1 MARQHVGELVV
12 TGKLKLGRPGSPD
25 GSNRQDRH
33 PKGRMTGSN
42 TDVGASSDRRRTGL
56 VWAKLLVT
64 GAVVVVAWRHW
75 DTGAA
80 FFLGMLAAS
89 VIGLV
94 DARISVVFGLLALA
108 LCPLL
113 LVAEHA
119 AWVQRSPLVDYY
131 LANSGIVS
139 LNGAVESVVVW
150 AYYLLCIGTAAHIMS
165 YLTRDGDIGRRLR
178 IRKGTGG

>member
-12 TGKLKLGRPGSPD
+12 TGKLKPGRPGSPD
-25 GSNRQDRH
+25 GSNQQDRH
-33 PKGRMTGSN
+33 PKGRMAGTDKAAGSGRWRA
-42 TDVGASSDRRRTGL
+42 VLA
-56 VWAKLLVT
+56 WARLLVT
-64 GAVVVVAWRHW
+64 VAVVIVAWRHW

-89 VIGLV
+89 VVGLI
-94 DARISVVFGLLALA
+94 DARISVVLGLLALA

-119 AWVQRSPLVDYY
+119 AWLQRSPLVDYY

-139 LNGAVESVVVW
+139 LNGAMETVVLW
-150 AYYLLCIGTAAHIMS
+150 AYYLLCIGAAAHIVS
-165 YLTRDGDIGRRLR
+165 YLARDRNIGLR
-178 IRKGTGG
+178 PFPTS